1 MDRPLERFLIQ
12 RGRVVTVF
20 CSIVQAADAAPYHT
34 LFAAL
39 GPGASAVQCS
49 AFTADQPLREGIFAG
64 VGCHAGGRIL
74 FGGAL
79 SGTAPRYLC
88 LYGIEGFAIYN
99 PIMVILYQIHGELS
113 GIANDLSADTIA
125 DIGFLQ
131 KDISAIFLVS
141 QDTADS
147 CDGPLSFS

>member
-1 MDRPLERFLIQ
+1 HDGIDSGEDRPLERFLIQ
-12 RGRVVTVF
+12 RGRVVAVF
-20 CSIVQAADAAPYHT
+20 CSIVQAADTAPYHA
-34 LFAAL
+34 LFATF
-39 GPGASAVQCS
+39 GPSTSAVQRS
-49 AFTADQPLREGIFAG
+49 AFTADQPLRESIFAG

-99 PIMVILYQIHGELS
+99 PIMVILYQIHGKLP
-113 GIANDLSADTIA
+113 GIADDLSADAVT

-131 KDISAIFLVS
+131 QDISAIFLVS
-141 QDTADS
+141 QDRPDE
-147 CDGPLSFS
+147 